1 MGAPGA
7 CPESRLAVA
16 LMGGQEYLLINGL
29 WVMKIPIN
37 MSRLPQGEP
46 ITILLQEFASGDKS
60 ALDRLVPLIYPELRR
75 LARSYMRNER
85 PGHTLQ
91 PTALVHEA
99 YARLAKQKHPD
110 YHSRAHFMGVA
121 AQVMRQIL
129 IDHARTR
136 DAEKRGGGVEKLS
149 LGVAADVPA
158 GQPTTILAI
167 DEALDRLAQND
178 SLKARLIEMRF
189 FGGMTAEESAEVLKL
204 PVTEVRRHLRVAQ
217 AWLQR
222 ELDQTAPPDEKI

>member
-1 MGAPGA
+1 
-7 CPESRLAVA
+7 
-16 LMGGQEYLLINGL
+16 
-29 WVMKIPIN
+29 MKIPDN
-37 MSRLPQGEP
+37 MSRLPQEEP
-46 ITILLQEFASGDKS
+46 ITSLLHEFASGDKR

-99 YARLAKQKHPD
+99 YARLVKQEQPD
-110 YHSRAHFMGVA
+110 YRSRAHFLGVA

-136 DAEKRGGGVEKLS
+136 DAAKRGGGAANLS
-149 LGVAADVPA
+149 LEMAAGVPVGEPS
-158 GQPTTILAI
+158 TVIAI
-167 DEALDRLAQND
+167 DDALELLARND

-204 PVTEVRRHLRVAQ
+204 SVTEVRRHLRVGQ

-222 ELDQTAPPDEKI
+222 ELDQKAAPEGKA

>member
-1 MGAPGA
+1 MDNPD
-7 CPESRLAVA
+7 SR
-16 LMGGQEYLLINGL
+16 
-29 WVMKIPIN
+29 
-37 MSRLPQGEP
+37 SRLPQEQP
-46 ITILLQEFASGDKS
+46 ITALLHEFASGDKT
-60 ALDRLVPLIYPELRR
+60 ALDRLVPLVYPELRR

-99 YARLAKQKHPD
+99 YARLVKQEQPD
-110 YHSRAHFMGVA
+110 YSNRAHFLGVA

-136 DAEKRGGGVEKLS
+136 DAEKRGGGAANLS
-149 LGVAADVPA
+149 IEVAAGMPA
-158 GQPTTILAI
+158 AQPSMIIAI
-167 DEALDRLAQND
+167 DDALEQLTRQDA
-178 SLKARLIEMRF
+178 LKARLIEMRF

-204 PVTEVRRHLRVAQ
+204 SVNEVRRHLRVGQ

-222 ELDQTAPPDEKI
+222 ELAQNSKKI